1 MKKVVF
7 GALAIAATATPAAYA
22 DVTGVLDA
30 GYQNSSYDPGSNFN
44 GFYLGGALQSDA
56 WDGWAVQVD
65 GRTILQQ
72 WDNSNDYSH
81 SYAAVHADTNS
92 GAWDF
97 GGWVGLQNYYGDG
110 GWTIGGETRTAFDN
124 FSAQGSVGYV
134 HFSRTSSDYSGWD
147 LNVSGAYFFNP
158 DFAITA
164 NVTGTWF
171 DTSFQNYDATE
182 YGIGATYGFG
192 NGFEVYGG
200 YLRSDFHPDTNPD
213 YNVDTWQIALRFHFN
228 GGTVQD
234 YTNKGPSWNGA
245 AVLTDTF
252 SRW

>member
-22 DVTGVLDA
+22 EVQAVVDVNFANADYDIYN
-30 GYQNSSYDPGSNFN
+30 GYNAVH
-44 GFYLGGALQSDA
+44 LGGAFQTEA
-56 WDGWAVQVD
+56 WSGWSVQVD
-65 GRTILQQ
+65 GRTILQD
-72 WDNSNDYSH
+72 WDNNDNDYSH
-81 SYAAVHADTNS
+81 SYASVHADTNT

-110 GWTIGGETRTAFDN
+110 GWSIGGETRTAFDN
-124 FSAQGSVGYV
+124 FSVQGSVGYV
-134 HFSRTSSDYSGWD
+134 HFNRTTDYSAWD
-147 LNVSGAYFFNP
+147 LNVSGAYFINP

-171 DTSFQNYDATE
+171 DSGTDYDTTE

-200 YLRSDFHPDTNPD
+200 YLRSDFSPDSGTD
-213 YNVDTWQIALRFHFN
+213 YSINTWNIGLRFHFN